1 MPTTNRKYPNDLGL
15 ASPNTPHTHIN
26 ALANAIDADV
36 AALHADTGWTAWT
49 KANGLAELYSA
60 AASTAVFYRRSGGVV
75 RVRGFVTRT
84 SGAMNANVDALLGTL
99 PVLPDA
105 PVAMHHG
112 AVRLVSGSGTPLS
125 PDCDVILSTNGNVT
139 ARPCT
144 RNVTGVHLNFDY
156 YPRPA

>member
-1 MPTTNRKYPNDLGL
+1 MPTPNRKYPNDLGL

-26 ALANAIDADV
+26 ALATAIDADV
-36 AALHADTGWTAWT
+36 AALHADTGWIAWT
-49 KANGLAELYSA
+49 KANGLAALYSD
-60 AASTAVFYRRSGGVV
+60 AASTAIFYRRSGGVV

-84 SGAMNANVDALLGTL
+84 SGVMNANTDALLGKL

-105 PVAMHHG
+105 PVPIHLP
-112 AVRLVSGSGTPLS
+112 AVGLVFGSSIPYS

-144 RNVTGVHLNFDY
+144 RNVTGVYVDLTY
-156 YPRPA
+156 YAQPA